1 MRDERSAGDDGLGAG
16 GALPDGA
23 RSESADGELGE
34 LIGLAA
40 FAGTGLAEDASAV
53 VVEPAEAVDVSAEAV
68 EAAAVTEFSRAA
80 ELAGSG
86 VSGPAHGTQEPYQH
100 GESGGASDT
109 SGASGKSGESDKQAA
124 QDPAGLLPESE
135 VFIEIPADRLYV
147 VLARSAAVHLGSVL
161 HLGITDVTDLRLA
174 VDEACA
180 LFLLHP
186 AFPDGRE
193 VGLACRFEAYREEL
207 RVTVRAPVPAGF
219 APDTEAI
226 GWIMLGALVDDL
238 AWTRQDGYGTLTL
251 TKRFEPAPSP

>member
-1 MRDERSAGDDGLGAG
+1 
-16 GALPDGA
+16 
-23 RSESADGELGE
+23 
-34 LIGLAA
+34 
-40 FAGTGLAEDASAV
+40 
-53 VVEPAEAVDVSAEAV
+53 
-68 EAAAVTEFSRAA
+68 
-80 ELAGSG
+80 
-86 VSGPAHGTQEPYQH
+86 
-100 GESGGASDT
+100 
-109 SGASGKSGESDKQAA
+109 
-124 QDPAGLLPESE
+124 
-135 VFIEIPADRLYV
+135 
-147 VLARSAAVHLGSVL
+147 VL

-193 VGLACRFEAYREEL
+193 IGLACRFAAYREEL

-251 TKRFEPAPSP
+251 TKRIAPPPTR

>member
-1 MRDERSAGDDGLGAG
+1 MRPAE
-16 GALPDGA
+16 P
-23 RSESADGELGE
+23 
-34 LIGLAA
+34 
-40 FAGTGLAEDASAV
+40 GTG
-53 VVEPAEAVDVSAEAV
+53 
-68 EAAAVTEFSRAA
+68 R
-80 ELAGSG
+80 
-86 VSGPAHGTQEPYQH
+86 
-100 GESGGASDT
+100 SDQ
-109 SGASGKSGESDKQAA
+109 DPHKQAA
-124 QDPAGLLPESE
+124 PEPAGLLPDSE

-193 VGLACRFEAYREEL
+193 IGLACRFEAYRDEL

-219 APDTEAI
+219 APDTDAI

-251 TKRFEPAPSP
+251 TKRFTPPRAR

>member
-1 MRDERSAGDDGLGAG
+1 MREETAGEEGFGA
-16 GALPDGA
+16 
-23 RSESADGELGE
+23 
-34 LIGLAA
+34 
-40 FAGTGLAEDASAV
+40 AV
-53 VVEPAEAVDVSAEAV
+53 AEPAAQPAVDQD
-68 EAAAVTEFSRAA
+68 
-80 ELAGSG
+80 
-86 VSGPAHGTQEPYQH
+86 PH
-100 GESGGASDT
+100 
-109 SGASGKSGESDKQAA
+109 KQAA
-124 QDPAGLLPESE
+124 PEPAGLLPESE

-207 RVTVRAPVPAGF
+207 RVTVRAPVPPGF
-219 APDTEAI
+219 TPDTEAI

-238 AWTRQDGYGTLTL
+238 SWTRQDGYGTVTL
-251 TKRFEPAPSP
+251 AKRLAPAPR

>member
-1 MRDERSAGDDGLGAG
+1 MREERAAGDEGLGAG
-16 GALPDGA
+16 GAAAEGA
-23 RSESADGELGE
+23 R
-34 LIGLAA
+34 
-40 FAGTGLAEDASAV
+40 
-53 VVEPAEAVDVSAEAV
+53 
-68 EAAAVTEFSRAA
+68 A
-80 ELAGSG
+80 ELANG
-86 VSGPAHGTQEPYQH
+86 GPTDLTALA
-100 GESGGASDT
+100 GAGLAQDVPAQDAPVQDAPVQDAPALDLSALDL
-109 SGASGKSGESDKQAA
+109 SARASAAEDVPVANRDPLKQAA
-124 QDPAGLLPESE
+124 PEPAGLLPDSE

-161 HLGITDVTDLRLA
+161 QLGISDVTDLRLA

-193 VGLACRFEAYREEL
+193 VGLACRFAAYREEL

-251 TKRFEPAPSP
+251 TKRFPPPTTR